1 MKKSHGLAFAAL
13 ATALI
18 AFAPDALAD
27 DATANDPPA
36 PAPTEA
42 ASPAPAPTAEAPAEA
57 PAEASAE
64 VDDEGQPLPKLK
76 RVAITANP
84 LSILVGRWS
93 VNFEFLPARH
103 HAIIVV
109 PSLWTMSATSN
120 FGSDKTESSF
130 RYLGGEL
137 GYHFYTGNRG
147 ANGFFVGPSL
157 VYMNMKV
164 TDTVTNSAG
173 TTEASASSSLYGVAL
188 DIGGQHVWK
197 NGFTIGGGG
206 GLMWVKV
213 KDDTKGTSE
222 PSVKVSGTLPRFLFT
237 IGYSF

>member
-1 MKKSHGLAFAAL
+1 MKKSYVPAFAVAAAGL
-13 ATALI
+13 V

-42 ASPAPAPTAEAPAEA
+42 SFPGPAPTTEAPAET
-57 PAEASAE
+57 PAVDSAE
-64 VDDEGQPLPKLK
+64 VDDEGQTLPKLK
-76 RVAITANP
+76 HVAITANP
-84 LSILVGRWS
+84 LSIFVGRWS
-93 VNFEFLPARH
+93 VNFEYLPARH

-109 PSLWTMSATSN
+109 PSLWTLSANSN
-120 FGSDKTESSF
+120 FDSNKSETSF

-137 GYHFYTGNRG
+137 GYHFYTGDRG

-164 TDTVTNSAG
+164 TEKLTNSAG
-173 TTEASASSSLYGVAL
+173 TTETSASSSLYGMAL
-188 DIGGQHVWK
+188 DIGGQYVAK
-197 NGFTIGGGG
+197 GGFTIGGGG

-213 KDDTKGTSE
+213 KDDTKGTNE
-222 PSVKVSGTLPRFLFT
+222 PSIKLSGTLPRFLFT

>member
-1 MKKSHGLAFAAL
+1 MKKSHVLAFAAF
-13 ATALI
+13 ATALV
-18 AFAPDALAD
+18 AFAPDAMAD
-27 DATANDPPA
+27 DAAANDPPA

-42 ASPAPAPTAEAPAEA
+42 ASPAPAPTAEAAAEA
-57 PAEASAE
+57 PE

-76 RVAITANP
+76 HVAITANP
-84 LSILVGRWS
+84 LSIIIGRWS
-93 VNFEFLPARH
+93 VNFEYLPARH

-120 FGSDKTESSF
+120 INSDKNESSF

-147 ANGFFVGPSL
+147 ANGFFIGPSL

-164 TDTVTNSAG
+164 TDKSTTSAG
-173 TTEASASSSLYGVAL
+173 TTETSASSSLYGVAL
-188 DIGGQHVWK
+188 DIGGQYVAK
-197 NGFTIGGGG
+197 SGFTIGGGG
-206 GLMWVKV
+206 GVMWVKV

>member
-1 MKKSHGLAFAAL
+1 MKKSHVLAFAAL
-13 ATALI
+13 ATALV

-27 DATANDPPA
+27 DAAATDPPA
-36 PAPTEA
+36 PAPSEA
-42 ASPAPAPTAEAPAEA
+42 STPAPAPTAEAPAEA
-57 PAEASAE
+57 SAD
-64 VDDEGQPLPKLK
+64 VDDEGQPMPKLK
-76 RVAITANP
+76 RFAITANP
-84 LSILVGRWS
+84 LSIVVGRWS
-93 VNFEFLPARH
+93 VNFEYLPARH

-164 TDTVTNSAG
+164 TDTSTTSAG
-173 TTEASASSSLYGVAL
+173 TTEASASSSLYGMAL
-188 DIGGQHVWK
+188 DIGGQHVAK
-197 NGFTIGGGG
+197 NGFTIGGGA

-213 KDDTKGTSE
+213 QDDTKGSSE